1 MSDSFQSKNIVK
13 ARRPHNCECCR
24 RTINPGERYINIAG
38 KWDGDFYAVKTCMGC
53 DSLMDLIWQFDV
65 EHEGLLADDGLPFRE
80 VFEIGEEFGLICRI
94 PNRPAH
100 TAARSA

>member
-80 VFEIGEEFGLICRI
+80 VIEIGEEFGLICRM
-94 PNRPAH
+94 PNRSAH
-100 TAARSA
+100 TAARST